1 MDDTFKPVN
10 VGKQFPKEGKGI
22 KRKYVTE
29 GTISLLMANL
39 GDVFLIHEVKDI
51 GNNTNEVTRIGNT
64 MRNSGRLAAIAFHT
78 DNPNYKMRY
87 AVRQSSKEGGY
98 ARLYAKIEERKDDN
112 A

>member
-1 MDDTFKPVN
+1 M
-10 VGKQFPKEGKGI
+10 

-39 GDVFLIHEVKDI
+39 GDVFLIHEIKDI
-51 GNNTNEVTRIGNT
+51 GNNTAEVTKIGNT
-64 MRNSGRLAAIAFHT
+64 MRNSGRLAAIQFHT
-78 DNPNYKMRY
+78 YNPNYKMSY

-98 ARLYAKIEERKDDN
+98 ARLYAKIEERKNDN